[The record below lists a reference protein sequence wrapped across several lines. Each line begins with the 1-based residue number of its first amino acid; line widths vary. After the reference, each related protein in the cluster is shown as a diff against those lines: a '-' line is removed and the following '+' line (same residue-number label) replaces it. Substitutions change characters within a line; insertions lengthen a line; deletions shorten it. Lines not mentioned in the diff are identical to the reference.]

1 MIMVSACLLGQ
12 KSKYNGEANA
22 NELLIKYKDAGRFLE
37 ICPELFAGLTIP
49 RPPAEIQ
56 KGVGADVIA
65 GRAIVKDKE
74 GNDRTAA
81 FVQGAEG
88 VLELARKHNVKI
100 AIMKENSPSCG
111 SHFVYDGSFSGKKIT
126 GQGVTASLIG
136 EAGVTVYSEE
146 DITED
151 LLKELIQADMAECG
165 AI

>member
-12 KSKYNGEANA
+12 KCKYNGDS
-22 NELLIKYKDAGRFLE
+22 NENGLLKKYQDADRFLE
-37 ICPELFAGLTIP
+37 ICPELFAGLSIP

-56 KGVGADVIA
+56 NGSGADVIA
-65 GRAIVKDKE
+65 GRAFVKDKE
-74 GNDRTAA
+74 GADRTAA

-88 VLELARKHNVKI
+88 VLELVRKHSVKI

-111 SHFVYDGSFSGKKIT
+111 SHYIYDGSFTGRKIS
-126 GQGVTASLIG
+126 GQGVTASLLG

-146 DITED
+146 DITEE
-151 LLKELIQADMAECG
+151 LLKELIQADLAECG